1 VIPVHDRLG
10 NAFFAVKIHPL
21 AKKNV
26 ITGEVSGALMLSL
39 TAPAIEGRANQACID
54 FFCEIFEGAAIFR
67 YHCLRPDYP
76 PKSYSC
82 RWTFGGPSQA
92 ADADVGAGE
101 GARAT
106 QVLREHA

>member
-54 FFCEIFEGAAIFR
+54 FF
-67 YHCLRPDYP
+67 LRN
-76 PKSYSC
+76 
-82 RWTFGGPSQA
+82 F
-92 ADADVGAGE
+92 
-101 GARAT
+101 
-106 QVLREHA
+106 